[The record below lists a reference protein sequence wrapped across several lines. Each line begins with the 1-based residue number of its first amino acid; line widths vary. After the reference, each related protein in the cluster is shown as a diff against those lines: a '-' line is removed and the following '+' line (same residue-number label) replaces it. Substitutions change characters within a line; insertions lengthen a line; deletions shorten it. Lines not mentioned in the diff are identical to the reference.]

1 MRELLTNTVESFYL
15 AIETL
20 MSNKT
25 RSFLTM
31 LGVVIGV
38 FAVITL
44 VAIGEGAKTYVY
56 EQISKF
62 GTGSRYMELHPGKD
76 RGPSMMTDKLTYRDT
91 EAIEKYCPSVAAVDP
106 RTMGG
111 FELKYGKNKM
121 NIQFGMGVSY
131 RYPEMFTHGVVMGR
145 FYTKSEQDSRKKV
158 AVIGQKVVEKLFSG
172 FNPVGEKMKINGK
185 SFLVVGVFEKKG
197 YTMGFDY
204 DEIVAIPVTTAQKL
218 LDTNRIMEVGISA
231 KTDELLYKAKEEVKQ
246 LLIKRHKK
254 EDFRLDTMEESLS
267 MINNILGFLTL
278 AIGGIASISLLVGGI
293 GIMNIMLVSVNER
306 IREIGIRKSVGAT
319 RRDIF
324 IQFLIESIVISMVG
338 GTAGIILGVGT
349 SMAIMRALGITPI
362 ISLWSASLAYFVSIF
377 VGIVSGVYPAT
388 RAAALDPVEALRYE

>member
-1 MRELLTNTVESFYL
+1 
-15 AIETL
+15 
-20 MSNKT
+20 
-25 RSFLTM
+25 
-31 LGVVIGV
+31 
-38 FAVITL
+38 
-44 VAIGEGAKTYVY
+44 
-56 EQISKF
+56 
-62 GTGSRYMELHPGKD
+62 
-76 RGPSMMTDKLTYRDT
+76 MMTDKITYRDT

-111 FELKYGKNKM
+111 FDLKYGKNKM
-121 NIQFGMGVSY
+121 TIQFGMGVSY
-131 RYPEMFTHGVVMGR
+131 NYPKVLRHEVVMGR

-158 AVIGQKVVEKLFSG
+158 AVIGQKVVDKLFGG
-172 FNPVGEKMKINGK
+172 FNPIGEKMKINGK

-197 YTMGFDY
+197 LMMGFDY
-204 DEIVAIPVTTAQKL
+204 DEIVAIPITTAQKL

-231 KTDELLYKAKEEVKQ
+231 KKDNLIYKAKDEIKQ

-267 MINNILGFLTL
+267 MINDILGFLTL

-324 IQFLIESIVISMVG
+324 IQFLIESVVISMTG
-338 GTAGIILGVGT
+338 GTIGIILGVGA
-349 SMAIMRALGITPI
+349 SMAIMQALGITPT

-377 VGIVSGVYPAT
+377 VGVVSGVYPAT